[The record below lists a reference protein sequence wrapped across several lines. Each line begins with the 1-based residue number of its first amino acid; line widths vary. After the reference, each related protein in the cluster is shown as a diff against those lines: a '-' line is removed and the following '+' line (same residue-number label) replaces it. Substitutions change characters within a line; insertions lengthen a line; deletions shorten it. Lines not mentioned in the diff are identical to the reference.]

1 MKCYF
6 NDCAG
11 EGRLAMCCLDCSDAD
26 CPERCPF
33 NDRTSCIWLTEDKND
48 IKRSTEQD
56 TAEA

>member
-11 EGRLAMCCLDCSDAD
+11 EGRLAMCCLDCPEKE
-26 CPERCPF
+26 CPERCPYTS
-33 NDRTSCIWLTEDKND
+33 RTSCIWLTEDKND

-56 TAEA
+56 TTGA